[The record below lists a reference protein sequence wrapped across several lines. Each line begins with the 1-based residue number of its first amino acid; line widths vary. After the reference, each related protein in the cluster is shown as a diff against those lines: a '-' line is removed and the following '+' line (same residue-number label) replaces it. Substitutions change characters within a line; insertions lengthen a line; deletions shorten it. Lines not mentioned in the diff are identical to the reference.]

1 MSLGPIQIVF
11 ITFSMIIGSKI
22 IKAYV
27 RGARIYHPGFE
38 ATLANIKLL

>member
-27 RGARIYHPGFE
+27 RGARFYHPGFE
-38 ATLANIKLL
+38 ATLATIKLL